1 MRKSTFVTFVHL
13 LVVSEAIWWALNES
27 REMVSKQPNDAQD
40 NGDAKK
46 ASQAGMHAS
55 GHLVGLMAEIR

>member
-1 MRKSTFVTFVHL
+1 
-13 LVVSEAIWWALNES
+13 
-27 REMVSKQPNDAQD
+27 MVSKQPNDAQD

-55 GHLVGLMAEIR
+55 GHLVGLMAEIRWSNRGW